1 MYARLI
7 AIAFVGVGSSCVG
20 ATPLTEQSLLE
31 YASQP
36 YDKAKRALDR
46 EVLGALNGGTVV
58 ANYICSDLCPDSTIR
73 IVHFDVEPGEGCA
86 AVGGIERSVVVPVA
100 ITARATAFCFP
111 RVLAENWGAYIR

>member
-20 ATPLTEQSLLE
+20 ATPLTEQALLE

-73 IVHFDVEPGEGCA
+73 IVHFDVEPGEDCA
-86 AVGGIERSVVVPVA
+86 AVGGELGCLHQVMTFASRLEEPS
-100 ITARATAFCFP
+100 
-111 RVLAENWGAYIR
+111 